1 MKLTRSK
8 TIPEA
13 ERKEL
18 EREFAVSTW
27 LQTTELL
34 KRTFKQYWRDPS
46 YLYGKLFVAVVVGIF
61 NGFTFWCVLL
71 TRTAGELASYVSEV
85 LKDSRAIKTPSLFSV
100 LDIC

>member
-8 TIPEA
+8 TVPEA
-13 ERKEL
+13 QRKEL

-46 YLYGKLFVAVVVGIF
+46 YLYGKLFVAVIVGIF
-61 NGFTFWCVLL
+61 NGQVSLVNIVRHEL
-71 TRTAGELASYVSEV
+71 TYFSGAVSHFGNLATLFRTCKIAC
-85 LKDSRAIKTPSLFSV
+85 SRFS
-100 LDIC
+100 